1 MQKTMAKKPTVTVKK
16 RRRVVVPPPIEVDT
30 PPAAE
35 VAKTE
40 LKIKKADPVSY
51 KSRKTA
57 KQILAILADEFPAVF
72 AAEPK
77 PLKSGFTQDYSST
90 RLTPREWK
98 RGVAAWVTSE
108 KYLKSCTTGT
118 ARIDING
125 QVSGEVTPKEAK
137 YAKAQLA
144 VTQLLKKKQFSGL
157 KKNKQLAMR
166 EMAKKVAREAG

>member
-1 MQKTMAKKPTVTVKK
+1 MAKKPTVTVKK

-98 RGVAAWVTSE
+98 RG
-108 KYLKSCTTGT
+108 LPRG
-118 ARIDING
+118 
-125 QVSGEVTPKEAK
+125 
-137 YAKAQLA
+137 
-144 VTQLLKKKQFSGL
+144 
-157 KKNKQLAMR
+157 
-166 EMAKKVAREAG
+166 

>member
-1 MQKTMAKKPTVTVKK
+1 MAKKPTVSVTVKK
-16 RRRVVVPPPIEVDT
+16 RRRVVVPPPIDVET

-35 VAKTE
+35 VQKVE
-40 LKIKKADPVSY
+40 LKIKRADPANY

-57 KQILAILADEFPAVF
+57 KQILAILAEEFPAVF

-77 PLKSGFTQDYSST
+77 PLKPGFTQDYPST

-98 RGVAAWVTSE
+98 RGVAEWVTSE
-108 KYLKSCTTGT
+108 TYLKSCVAGSQ
-118 ARIDING
+118 RIDING
-125 QVSGEVTPKEAK
+125 QPSGEVTQKEAK

-166 EMAKKVAREAG
+166 EMAKKVAREAE

>member
-1 MQKTMAKKPTVTVKK
+1 MSCCFCCRTKAIKVWFYPRLLINQVNPA
-16 RRRVVVPPPIEVDT
+16 RVE
-30 PPAAE
+30 E
-35 VAKTE
+35 
-40 LKIKKADPVSY
+40 
-51 KSRKTA
+51 
-57 KQILAILADEFPAVF
+57 
-72 AAEPK
+72 
-77 PLKSGFTQDYSST
+77 
-90 RLTPREWK
+90 
-98 RGVAAWVTSE
+98 GVAAWVTSE